1 MPRPLTLLTTLLLE
15 LFAGISCVLA
25 AADPARSPPLDGAM
39 AMKEFTEIYAPP
51 LIQPNGKGV
60 KPEELA
66 ELRRLT
72 ARDNPLIAKL
82 AQEHARMKKDE
93 FGGFRSP
100 VSVPLNEVMKVL
112 TRLGRAYAVA
122 KPAEAAEIKA
132 MTCDLCK
139 QLLALG
145 IGEGDPRSAWAL
157 IILDQNYTGLWGMR
171 NELAEAGVLEP
182 MACAVAWWNSP
193 KYLQEK
199 LHEDVGNYG
208 HLFHRIK
215 DCQTFVALASLP
227 DGPDKL
233 RRIQRMQS
241 YLSQLIEGGAIRPT
255 GEMIFHGAFHL
266 AYAYAMPTNLRH
278 ISNMKKAGFPISREA
293 QEHLRSYGRAM
304 AHILMED
311 KLSPNMWMRA
321 GSTGHMDR
329 SDDIKQLADMGDPD
343 GSDPV
348 DREMAGLYLA
358 VVGEQP
364 PLPGP
369 GPDQTR
375 RKLGNAR
382 IVETVQRYRAAG
394 ISPASLD
401 GCTPLPARPG
411 LVCRSGDW
419 MISAVGMRPD
429 FGGIEMYGWTAPPC
443 NAYACNGSV
452 LAMHGGDPR
461 HAVGFAPTNGWD
473 WSLWPAATTLIKRDF
488 ELTSRRSLAGAKNDS
503 PVGGVLAVG
512 NGCDAAGLLTMKYQ
526 GKDYQGDALSF
537 CKSIFM
543 LGGRAVVMTSGITSA
558 APYSCATTFYQ
569 EFLEPPATSTGE
581 PHAATSSLRSP
592 SGISYTI
599 LPSPQADSKLRVLQR
614 HQTWRTPNPATVKP
628 GVKQP
633 PLLKLL
639 GFQQFASL
647 PDPRNVAMDTL
658 LDDFVPYEGNFAVAY
673 FDHGVSPTNAAC
685 AFLMSIHG
693 EPEMDSVYVKR
704 LDADGHCAYDT
715 TAKTWIYA
723 SFKPDTAWA
732 ACGLVEHIGRA
743 TALLAREDN
752 SRLHLTLASWEEKN
766 TEAYSVALKGRWT
779 VTTGPATARTEAKA
793 TILTV
798 PYAGDLSRQV
808 VLKEM
813 P

>member
-1 MPRPLTLLTTLLLE
+1 MKHPLTLLTTLLLA
-15 LFAGISCVLA
+15 LFAGISCTLA
-25 AADPARSPPLDGAM
+25 AENPARTPPLDGAM
-39 AMKEFTEIYAPP
+39 AMKKFTEIYAPP

-72 ARDNPLIAKL
+72 ARDNPLL
-82 AQEHARMKKDE
+82 ATLAREHAKMKKDE
-93 FGGFRSP
+93 FGGFRSLI
-100 VSVPLNEVMKVL
+100 SVPLNEVMQVF

-122 KPAEAAEIKA
+122 SPAEAAEIKA

-145 IGEGDPRSAWAL
+145 IGEGDMRSAWGLA
-157 IILDQNYTGLWGMR
+157 ILDQNYIGLFGMR
-171 NELAEAGVLEP
+171 KELAEAGVLEP
-182 MACAVAWWNSP
+182 MACAIAWWNSP

-215 DCQTFVALASLP
+215 DCQTFIALAALP

-233 RRIQRMQS
+233 RRIQRMQG

-311 KLSPNMWMRA
+311 KLSPNLWMRA
-321 GSTGHMDR
+321 GSTGRADR

-343 GSDPV
+343 GSGPV

-358 VVGEQP
+358 VVGQQP
-364 PLPGP
+364 PLPET
-369 GPDQTR
+369 GPDQMR

-382 IVETVQRYRAAG
+382 VVETVQRYRAAG
-394 ISPASLD
+394 ISPAALG

-411 LVCRSGDW
+411 LVWRSGDW

-429 FGGIEMYGWTAPPC
+429 LGGIEMYGWAAPPC
-443 NAYACNGSV
+443 NAYVCNGSV
-452 LAMHGGDPR
+452 LAMHEGDPR

-473 WSLWPAATTLIKRDF
+473 WSLWPAATTLIKRNF
-488 ELTSRRSLAGAKNDS
+488 ELTSRRSLAGAKNNS

-512 NGCDAAGLLTMKYQ
+512 NGCDAAGLLSMKYQ
-526 GKDYQGDALSF
+526 GKDYQGDTLSF

-543 LGGRAVVMTSGITSA
+543 FGGRAVVMTSGITSA
-558 APYSCATTFYQ
+558 APYPCATTLYQ
-569 EFLEPPATSTGE
+569 EFLEPPASSSGE
-581 PHAATSSLRSP
+581 PPAATSLRSP

-599 LPSPQADSKLRVLQR
+599 LSSPQADSKLCVLQR

-647 PDPRNVAMDTL
+647 PDPKNVAMDKL
-658 LDDFVPYEGNFAVAY
+658 LDDFVPCKGNFAVAY
-673 FDHGVSPTNAAC
+673 FDHGVNPTNAAC
-685 AFLMSIHG
+685 SFLMSIHG
-693 EPEMDSVYVKR
+693 NPETDSVHVKR
-704 LDADGHCAYDT
+704 LDADAHCAYDDV
-715 TAKTWIYA
+715 ARTWVYA
-723 SFKPDTAWA
+723 SFKPDTVWA
-732 ACGLVEHIGRA
+732 AYGLIEHIGRA
-743 TALLAREDN
+743 AALLAREDN
-752 SRLHLTLASWEEKN
+752 HRLRLTLASWEEKN
-766 TEAYSVALKGRWT
+766 TEAYSVTLRGHWS
-779 VTTGPATARTEAKA
+779 VTAGPATAKIEADK
-793 TILTV
+793 TILIV
-798 PYAGDLSRQV
+798 PYAGDLSCPV
-808 VLKEM
+808 VLKEI